1 MYKQIK
7 RFIGLVIMRTSRFLF
22 FALICLFLS
31 ACTAPKLQL
40 FQDGSV
46 PLQEFTLRGKE
57 QGKVLV
63 VPVRGVISDAPD
75 KGLLYSKP
83 SMVQE
88 VVSQIR
94 LAEQDEEIRAIVL
107 KVDSP
112 GGSISA
118 SDILY
123 HEITALKKRTGIK
136 VVVAMMGVAASGGY
150 YISLPADL
158 ILAHPTTVTGS
169 IGVIFMGPKVKGLM
183 DKIGVDME
191 VTKSGVNKD
200 MGSPFR
206 DSTDKE
212 KAILEEII
220 DELAERFSNLVVEH
234 RKLNKSQLKEVFS
247 ARVFLA
253 KDALQ
258 QGLIDRIGYLD
269 DALMEAQKLAGLPR
283 DAKVIVYRRTEYP
296 DDNLYNTFTN
306 QSVAGRVSLVD
317 LGLENSVTVLGPG
330 FYYLWLPATGYY

>member
-1 MYKQIK
+1 MHTPR
-7 RFIGLVIMRTSRFLF
+7 RFSWLPMMRTSCLF
-22 FALICLFLS
+22 VVILTCFFLS
-31 ACTAPKLQL
+31 ACAAPKIQV
-40 FQDGSV
+40 FQDGST
-46 PLQEFTLRGKE
+46 PLQEFTLQGKE
-57 QGKVLV
+57 QGKTLI
-63 VPVRGVISDAPD
+63 VPVRGIISDAPD
-75 KGLLYSKP
+75 EGFLCTKP

-94 LAEQDEEIRAIVL
+94 LAEQDEHIGAIVL

-112 GGSISA
+112 GGSIIA

-123 HEITALKKRTGIK
+123 HEIMELKKRTGIK
-136 VVVAMMGVAASGGY
+136 VVVAMMGVVASGGY
-150 YISLPADL
+150 YISLPADM

-169 IGVIFMGPKVKGLM
+169 IGVIFMGPKIKGLM
-183 DKIGVDME
+183 DKVGVKME

-206 DSTDKE
+206 DSTENE
-212 KAILEEII
+212 KAILKEII

-234 RKLNKSQLKEVFS
+234 RELNKNQLDEVFS

-258 QGLIDRIGYLD
+258 MGLIDRIGYLD
-269 DALMEAQKLAGLPR
+269 DALLEAQKLAGLPG
-283 DAKVIVYRRTEYP
+283 DSKVIVYRRTEYP

-306 QSVAGRVSLVD
+306 QSVAGKVSLVD
-317 LGLENSVTVLGPG
+317 LGLKNSFTVLDPG
-330 FYYLWLPATGYY
+330 FYYLWLPAIGHY